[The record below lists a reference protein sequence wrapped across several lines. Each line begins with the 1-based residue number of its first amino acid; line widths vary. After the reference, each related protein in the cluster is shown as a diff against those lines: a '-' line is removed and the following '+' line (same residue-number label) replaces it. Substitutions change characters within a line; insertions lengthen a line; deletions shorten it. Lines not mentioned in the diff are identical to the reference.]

1 MSLVKNEELAALLPY
16 LTAQELAEIDYLL
29 ATDPLIWRPL
39 PGPQSNAYY
48 SEADEL
54 FYGGAAG
61 GGKSDLILGLSL
73 TTHTKSIIFRR
84 EYPQLKDI
92 IDRSCE
98 IIGHRRGFNGQANT
112 WRLPNRS
119 IEFGAVQYDTD
130 VNKYQG
136 RAHDLKCVAA
146 ETPVRLAD
154 NTYRPIKNI
163 RVGDMVAT
171 LEGPRKVTRVLKMG
185 KRKAVKA
192 KTVINGREFT
202 QIQSQNHAVLTAVGW
217 VSYDKLCESRL
228 SLTSVP
234 ILRHA
239 VRKSLKWSSLPYG
252 AIFPYL
258 LGLCLDREQQRELF
272 QCLLGYQYLSGLFFD
287 MVLPNLEIC
296 YAMSDGERLNVLP
309 PVLCRRDL
317 SALFRPFQQWPEKD
331 SLPPVF
337 LRDKKDVR
345 SYPLQQDYLDYCSF
359 DIHLYDEQLRCV
371 EVTGLVYPQQLDDAE
386 ERTPIDFGEDDQG
399 ETPRHNHCIRQYD
412 HPYTKENRQTS
423 VDMRTSSFSFTPVG
437 EQELFDLTVESVN
450 HYITGAAGIIN
461 KNCFDELPNFTE
473 FQYRF
478 LIGWNRTTKV
488 GQRVRVVGAG
498 NPPTNADGEWV
509 IRRWAP
515 WLDNQ
520 HPRPAKPGELRW
532 FAMLDGEDTEVES
545 GKPFT
550 HKGEE
555 IKPKSRTFIPAKLSD
570 NPYLMATDYAATLQ
584 AMPEPLR
591 TQLLKGDFHVSLEDN
606 PWQVIPTMWV
616 ELAQAKWRQRSKPNV
631 LLSALGAD
639 IARGGKDKTVIAP
652 RYANWFDE
660 LRKYPGTMTPDG
672 DSAAIY
678 VAQAHK
684 DGAVVNMDII
694 GVGTAAYDATIKL
707 GIAVNGVNFAEGS
720 ELTDKS
726 GKFKFV
732 NKRAEAYWKF
742 REALDPKTGDD
753 IALPP
758 DPELKADLCAPRWK
772 LTARGIQVESKEDII
787 ERLKRSPD
795 SGDAVVLSHILAPLI
810 VPFVQGKAQGWNP
823 R

>member
-1 MSLVKNEELAALLPY
+1 LKILDDLSDNRPALWKPLA
-16 LTAQELAEIDYLL
+16 
-29 ATDPLIWRPL
+29 
-39 PGPQSNAYY
+39 GPQAEAYY
-48 SEADEL
+48 SDADEL

-61 GGKSDLILGLSL
+61 GGKTDLVLGLAS
-73 TTHTKSIIFRR
+73 TAHTKSIIFRR

-92 IDRSCE
+92 IDRSVQ
-98 IIGHRRGFNGQANT
+98 IIGQQGRFNGQAAI
-112 WRLPNRS
+112 WRMNDGRT
-119 IEFGAVQYDTD
+119 IEFGAVQHESD
-130 VNKYQG
+130 VNKFQG
-136 RAHDLKCVAA
+136 RAHDLKA
-146 ETPVRLAD
+146 
-154 NTYRPIKNI
+154 
-163 RVGDMVAT
+163 
-171 LEGPRKVTRVLKMG
+171 
-185 KRKAVKA
+185 
-192 KTVINGREFT
+192 
-202 QIQSQNHAVLTAVGW
+202 
-217 VSYDKLCESRL
+217 
-228 SLTSVP
+228 
-234 ILRHA
+234 
-239 VRKSLKWSSLPYG
+239 
-252 AIFPYL
+252 
-258 LGLCLDREQQRELF
+258 
-272 QCLLGYQYLSGLFFD
+272 
-287 MVLPNLEIC
+287 
-296 YAMSDGERLNVLP
+296 
-309 PVLCRRDL
+309 
-317 SALFRPFQQWPEKD
+317 
-331 SLPPVF
+331 
-337 LRDKKDVR
+337 
-345 SYPLQQDYLDYCSF
+345 
-359 DIHLYDEQLRCV
+359 
-371 EVTGLVYPQQLDDAE
+371 
-386 ERTPIDFGEDDQG
+386 
-399 ETPRHNHCIRQYD
+399 
-412 HPYTKENRQTS
+412 
-423 VDMRTSSFSFTPVG
+423 
-437 EQELFDLTVESVN
+437 
-450 HYITGAAGIIN
+450 
-461 KNCFDELPNFTE
+461 FDELPNFTE

-478 LIGWNRTTKV
+478 LIGWNRTTKL

-606 PWQVIPTMWV
+606 PWQIIPTLWI
-616 ELAQAKWRQRSKPNV
+616 ELAQARWRERSKPN
-631 LLSALGAD
+631 LPLSALGVD
-639 IARGGKDKTVIAP
+639 IARGGKDKTVIAQ
-652 RYANWFDE
+652 RYGNWFDE
-660 LRKYPGTMTPDG
+660 LKKYPGTMTPDG

-684 DGAVVNMDII
+684 DNAAVNMDII
-694 GVGTAAYDATIKL
+694 GVGTAAQDATVRL

-720 ELTDKS
+720 TATDKS

-732 NKRAEAYWKF
+732 NLRAEAYWKF

>member
-136 RAHDLKCVAA
+136 RAHDLKA
-146 ETPVRLAD
+146 
-154 NTYRPIKNI
+154 
-163 RVGDMVAT
+163 
-171 LEGPRKVTRVLKMG
+171 
-185 KRKAVKA
+185 
-192 KTVINGREFT
+192 
-202 QIQSQNHAVLTAVGW
+202 
-217 VSYDKLCESRL
+217 
-228 SLTSVP
+228 
-234 ILRHA
+234 
-239 VRKSLKWSSLPYG
+239 
-252 AIFPYL
+252 
-258 LGLCLDREQQRELF
+258 
-272 QCLLGYQYLSGLFFD
+272 
-287 MVLPNLEIC
+287 
-296 YAMSDGERLNVLP
+296 
-309 PVLCRRDL
+309 
-317 SALFRPFQQWPEKD
+317 
-331 SLPPVF
+331 
-337 LRDKKDVR
+337 
-345 SYPLQQDYLDYCSF
+345 
-359 DIHLYDEQLRCV
+359 
-371 EVTGLVYPQQLDDAE
+371 
-386 ERTPIDFGEDDQG
+386 
-399 ETPRHNHCIRQYD
+399 
-412 HPYTKENRQTS
+412 
-423 VDMRTSSFSFTPVG
+423 
-437 EQELFDLTVESVN
+437 
-450 HYITGAAGIIN
+450 
-461 KNCFDELPNFTE
+461 FDELPNFTE

-772 LTARGIQVESKEDII
+772 LTARGIQVESKEDIV

-795 SGDAVVLSHILAPLI
+795 CGDAVVLSHMLAPLI